1 MRSRIPL
8 LLLLSMFAAVAC
20 AGPQDSTIEDNPMP
34 RERYEVTL
42 QIHQPPGPFD
52 ELARGWVRYRV
63 SNDRCMPLT
72 PFEGATLHPEK
83 MVEIAVTRVSATV
96 YRGTVVPDRLQD
108 ADYHGLGV
116 CHWAINTLNIE
127 LKGNG
132 VKFNTAMSG
141 GELLAGKPTTT
152 YYVVADYQRA
162 FNHADAAGF
171 TDRALFRAT
180 PPGGIF
186 DITLTARPSP

>member
-1 MRSRIPL
+1 
-8 LLLLSMFAAVAC
+8 MFAALAC
-20 AGPQDSTIEDNPMP
+20 AGPQDSTIQDNPMP

-42 QIHQPPGPFD
+42 QIHRPPGTFD
-52 ELARGWVRYRV
+52 DAARGWVRYRV
-63 SNDRCMPLT
+63 GNERCLPLT
-72 PFEGATLHPEK
+72 PFEGASLHPEK
-83 MVEIAVTRVSATV
+83 VVEFVVTRVSATV

-132 VKFNTAMSG
+132 VKFNAAMSG
-141 GELLAGKPTTT
+141 GELLAGKPATT
-152 YYVVADYQRA
+152 YYAVADYQRA
-162 FNHADAAGF
+162 FNHAYADGF

-180 PPGGIF
+180 PPDDIF
-186 DITLTARPSP
+186 DMTLTAQSLP